1 MITLLIFGIVN
12 FLTMHVY
19 VIDLSEEI
27 KAIILLACVL
37 SDLHLIF
44 KWRK

>member
-19 VIDLSEEI
+19 VIDLCEET

>member
-1 MITLLIFGIVN
+1 MLTLVIFGIVN

-27 KAIILLACVL
+27 KAIILLSCVL

>member
-1 MITLLIFGIVN
+1 MFTLVIFGIVN
-12 FLTMHVY
+12 LLTMHVY
-19 VIDLSEEI
+19 VTHLSEEI